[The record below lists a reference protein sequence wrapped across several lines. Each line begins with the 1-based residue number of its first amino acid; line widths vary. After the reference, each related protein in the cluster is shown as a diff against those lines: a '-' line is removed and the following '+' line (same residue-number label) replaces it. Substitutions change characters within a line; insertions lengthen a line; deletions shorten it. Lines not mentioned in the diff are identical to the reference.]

1 MGLKRIVV
9 FLLIVLVGASS
20 GTAKR
25 KYKFDL
31 NHDYMVVQTASAAQG
46 KLVKAWA
53 YGKSADKAI
62 EQAKMDAVA
71 AAFFTGIQPAM
82 DGQGVGT
89 LPPLVDQ
96 AGYVEYESFFTKFF
110 TEGEFMNYVREVNSA
125 YPSGENNVSTPQG
138 RRVGINLVLYY
149 DELRQMLEANGIRK
163 SLDDFFHY

>member
-1 MGLKRIVV
+1 MKIIRIAM
-9 FLLIVLVGASS
+9 FLLIILVGASS

-31 NHDYMVVQTASAAQG
+31 NHDYMVVQTASASQG

-53 YGKSADKAI
+53 YGKNADKAI

-89 LPPLVDQ
+89 LPPLVNQ
-96 AGYVEYESFFTKFF
+96 SKYAEYESFFTKFF

-125 YPSGENNVSTPQG
+125 YPSGENNVNTPQG
-138 RRVGINLVLYY
+138 QRVGINLVLYY
-149 DELRQMLEANGIRK
+149 DELRQMLEKNGICK